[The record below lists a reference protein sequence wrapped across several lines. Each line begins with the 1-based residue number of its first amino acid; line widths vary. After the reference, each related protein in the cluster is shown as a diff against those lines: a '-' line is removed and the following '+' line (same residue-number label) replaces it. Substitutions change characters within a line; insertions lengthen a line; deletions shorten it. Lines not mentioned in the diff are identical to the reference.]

1 MSALYTAVAT
11 ATGDGRN
18 GEARTDD
25 GQLVV
30 DLAVPKEMGGAGGAT
45 NPEQLFALGY
55 SACFGGA
62 MALAAKEKKIAL
74 SNVSITAKVSIG
86 KQGGGFGLAVELIG
100 HLPDVPQQDAQALM
114 EATHQ
119 ICPYSK
125 ATRNNIE
132 VKLTAEGKK

>member
-1 MSALYTAVAT
+1 MEPVYTAT
-11 ATGDGRN
+11 ATTTAGR
-18 GEARTDD
+18 GGHAKTDD
-25 GQLVV
+25 GHL
-30 DLAVPKEMGGAGGAT
+30 DLHLSVPKGLGGPGGDGT

-100 HLPDVPQQDAQALM
+100 HLPEVPQADAQALM
-114 EATHQ
+114 EATHK

>member
-1 MSALYTAVAT
+1 MEPVYTAT
-11 ATGDGRN
+11 ATTTAGR
-18 GEARTDD
+18 GGHAKSDD
-25 GQLVV
+25 GQMDLQ
-30 DLAVPKEMGGAGGAT
+30 LAVPKGLGGPGGPGT

-62 MALAAKEKKIAL
+62 LALAAKEKKIAPGK
-74 SNVSITAKVSIG
+74 VTITAKVHIG

-100 HLPDVPQQDAQALM
+100 HLPEVSQQDAETLM